1 MYEDTRE
8 QIKMGKDEKQQT
20 LILGDFNG
28 KIRAAIQ
35 GNKTQVIKEGRQLL
49 KLPKKKK
56 LIILNTVKEKCKG
69 VWTRVQRERERE

>member
-8 QIKMGKDEKQQT
+8 QIKMGKDKKQQT

-28 KIRAAIQ
+28 KIGAAVE
-35 GNKTQVIKEGRQLL
+35 GNKTQIIKEGRQLL

-69 VWTRVQRERERE
+69 VWTRVQRE

>member
-8 QIKMGKDEKQQT
+8 QIKMGKDKKQQT

-28 KIRAAIQ
+28 KIGAAIE
-35 GNKTQVIKEGRQLL
+35 GNKTQIIKEGRQLL

-69 VWTRVQRERERE
+69 VWTRVQRE

>member
-1 MYEDTRE
+1 
-8 QIKMGKDEKQQT
+8 MGKDEKQQT

-49 KLPKKKK
+49 KLPKKK
-56 LIILNTVKEKCKG
+56 N
-69 VWTRVQRERERE
+69 